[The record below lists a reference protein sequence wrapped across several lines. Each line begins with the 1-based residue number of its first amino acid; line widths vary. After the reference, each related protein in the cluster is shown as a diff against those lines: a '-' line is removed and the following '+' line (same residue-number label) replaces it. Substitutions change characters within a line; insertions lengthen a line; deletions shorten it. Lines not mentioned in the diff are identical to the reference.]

1 MMKGSYYS
9 SPFLYAHLHGT
20 VVAYAALAC
29 AALACTALIAN
40 AAALVAITT
49 SLKSNYSTLATFS
62 TKHRLRHH
70 DNLTTTYQR
79 LHVCCC

>member
-49 SLKSNYSTLATFS
+49 SLKSDYSTLVTFS
-62 TKHRLRHH
+62 TKHSFRHP
-70 DNLTTTYQR
+70 DNLCRPQH
-79 LHVCCC
+79 LHG